1 MSVANAR
8 RDARASSSALP
19 RGSAGDSRGRGL
31 GGEASWLSANGFL
44 TPRPPLPRR
53 LCPDSVGSQ
62 TVLGEGETPPSSERT
77 RQAPNALPAVV
88 LAALVLVGTP
98 ALSLA
103 TTLESGPSPEVM
115 AEAQAEMVEA
125 FRLRVDNR
133 EGGLIEG
140 SEDEGTTWGQLGKV
154 LRPVGKVNP
163 KGYTASKWAA
173 NGCVAATA
181 VNSIH
186 IKVGEN
192 TEDDRGVIFSLV
204 PFEFWEGAGAGA
216 AEATSSV
223 FTDMPAGSGIFGGG
237 WAPFINNPVFLAEGD
252 ELTQIAQDDVP
263 AAGDVLVI
271 IVERPAKYPRSIEF
285 ENRFGGLI
293 TIRYWAEESRVIG
306 TVLRPVLGVGRFDGT
321 KFARPGRIR
330 ANHCGVIDVS
340 TSPHGEVGGF
350 QIVPAN
356 HAMSPETW
364 YIRRHTQWLVV
375 GPVSALDP
383 SWEGTPPLFSAFLS
397 PAYVPADWQSDVGNP
412 FERMLSRFMVDCRL
426 DGSDWALLPR
436 YSIADPTAPLADEAY
451 MALKNV
457 THLRILFPFD
467 PDAAR
472 ESTGR

>member
-1 MSVANAR
+1 M
-8 RDARASSSALP
+8 
-19 RGSAGDSRGRGL
+19 
-31 GGEASWLSANGFL
+31 NGCL
-44 TPRPPLPRR
+44 TPRPPLLHRV
-53 LCPDSVGSQ
+53 SVASGDVHFGS
-62 TVLGEGETPPSSERT
+62 GEGGKARRG
-77 RQAPNALPAVV
+77 RQLARAAARPLVGILAVLAVVALPA
-88 LAALVLVGTP
+88 
-98 ALSLA
+98 LSFA

-115 AEAQAEMVEA
+115 AEAQAQMVEA

-140 SEDEGTTWGQLGKV
+140 SDDQGTNWRQLGKV
-154 LRPVGKVNP
+154 LRPVGKVNS
-163 KGYTASKWAA
+163 KGYTASKWAK

-223 FTDMPAGSGIFGGG
+223 FTDIPAGSGIFGGG
-237 WAPFINNPVFLAEGD
+237 WAPFINNPVLLAEGD
-252 ELTQIAQDDVP
+252 ELTPIAGDYVP
-263 AAGDVLVI
+263 AEGDVLVI
-271 IVERPAKYPRSIEF
+271 VVERPGKYPRSIEF

-293 TIRYWAEESRVIG
+293 AIRYWGEESKVIG
-306 TVLRPVLGVGRFDGT
+306 TVLRPVLGVGRFEGT

-340 TSPHGEVGGF
+340 TSPYGEVGGF

-364 YIRRHTQWLVV
+364 YIRQHTQWLVV

-383 SWEGTPPLFSAFLS
+383 SWEGTAPLFSSFLC
-397 PAYVPADWQSDVGNP
+397 PAYVPADWQSDTGNP
-412 FERMLSRFMVDCRL
+412 FERMLSRFIVDCRL
-426 DGSDWALLPR
+426 DDGDWALLPR
-436 YSIADPTAPLADEAY
+436 HSVEDPSQPLPTEAY
-451 MALKNV
+451 VALKTV